1 MTKKWTVL
9 GSVAKGSR
17 PEAIF
22 RGGPPASVEPGGR
35 DDFTRFGFRDD
46 AIGASLSLIWQGP

>member
-9 GSVAKGSR
+9 NDVAKGSR

-35 DDFTRFGFRDD
+35 DDFTRLGFPRWHHGCI
-46 AIGASLSLIWQGP
+46 AFVWGL